1 MSEKTEKTKDS
12 AKTEKPDVKLALATF
27 KERAIAALVDY
38 GIIFGIYVVGIILQ
52 IAIGYVPIVGGW
64 LSWLLGM
71 LIYVAGLAAM
81 FYIFI
86 WMPFKKDGQTIGK
99 KMQNIKIMIVA
110 DPEKWTLQPVGEEDL
125 TAMILRGI
133 IGWIE
138 ASIVFGLLAWYFIT
152 NDKNSQRLAD
162 QLGKT
167 VVVQVDPETKVPLKK
182 PRA

>member
-12 AKTEKPDVKLALATF
+12 ATVEKPDVKLALATF

-38 GIIFGIYVVGIILQ
+38 GIVLGIYIAGIILQ
-52 IAIGYVPIVGGW
+52 VVIGLFSNW

-71 LIYVAGLAAM
+71 VLYVVGIAVM

-99 KMQNIKIMIVA
+99 KMQNIKIMIIA
-110 DPEKWTLQPVGEEDL
+110 DPDKWTLRPVGEEDL

-152 NDKNSQRLAD
+152 NDKNRQRLAD

-167 VVVQVDPETKVPLKK
+167 VVVQVDPGTKEPLKK

>member
-1 MSEKTEKTKDS
+1 MSEKTKDTGK
-12 AKTEKPDVKLALATF
+12 AEKPDVKVALATF

-38 GIIFGIYVVGIILQ
+38 GIVVAIYVVGIILQ
-52 IAIGYVPIVGGW
+52 VAIGYVPIVGSW

-71 LIYVAGLAAM
+71 LLYVAGLAAM

-99 KMQNIKIMIVA
+99 KMQNIKIMVIA
-110 DPEKWTLQPVGEEDL
+110 DAEKWTVRPVGEEDL
-125 TAMILRGI
+125 TTMILRGV

-167 VVVQVDPETKVPLKK
+167 VVVQVDESLAPLKK
-182 PRA
+182 QRA